1 MPEIKHSFTGGKMN
15 KDLDERLVANGQ
27 YTHAMNVQVST
38 SEGSDVGT
46 IQNLLGNHKHFQNDT
61 IIPDNRVCI
70 GSIADEKNDALY
82 WFVASTQGMLP
93 NFIMQN
99 PTQIAV
105 SYSNLA
111 SQQSQIQSIDI
122 TLPNE
127 LYPAAEIF
135 GDDDDDTDIIPGCMD
150 PSALNYNPNANI
162 DDGSCIYQGV
172 PTDNGE
178 PGPIDDVLIP
188 GCTDP
193 LSNNYNA
200 LANYDDGSCTYGPTG
215 PDDDDDDDDNGNG
228 GTTPGPTTGYTNG
241 YFVMET
247 TGGSILEYKNDI
259 ITPVVIDK
267 GELTI
272 SVVNY
277 VDYGAGLVDIQV
289 ALNDI
294 GALSPGLLL
303 QSMVTLDPTYT
314 PGQPGVVLSG
324 TDFSTNPPQIAAV
337 NTYTGTFQ
345 LNSIPAAL
353 AVALDAGAIIGLTF
367 ASGDTSKPALN
378 FKADP
383 ITGELTTITGINI
396 IDDMLFWTDNYNE
409 PKKINIPRCILGTQ
423 LGSYTRLINEERNIT
438 YATNIALSEEHVAV
452 IKKAPSSAPVL
463 SPKTGRDIQIN
474 PTAII
479 PQVHT
484 AAVTITTDPGL
495 TGQTDDVV
503 SGGSYGTNP
512 YDFSGVVI
520 GDVITVKIEEDI
532 FGRDEFQL
540 MWPDSP
546 NWNQTV
552 VLKEFDITNTD
563 PPPTPITDYRI
574 RGKIVDG
581 SATPGSAGWN
591 VITPGLSWTI
601 DIEVTSI
608 VGSPPVADPAIGEL
622 RYALDLFD
630 TSEKL
635 FEFKFP
641 RFATR
646 YKYKDG
652 EYSSFSPFS
661 EIAFIPGSFDY
672 HPRKGY
678 NIGMTNRMSVLDIK
692 NFRPNDIPLDVIEID
707 ILYKEDTSPNIYV
720 VDTIKPNDTNDYWE
734 EDIYTITDET
744 INAAVPPN
752 QLLRPWDNVPRKAL
766 AQEVTGNRI
775 VYGNYLQD
783 FTLEYPTGTKY
794 SPSFKKQILSTS
806 HPLGWSVSNA
816 GAVKSIKSLREY
828 QIGVVFLD
836 EYGRETPVISNPSG
850 TFKVEKDQCGEA
862 NRLRVGF
869 LNNDYPR
876 NMKYYK
882 FYIKETSGE
891 YYNMAMDRYYDAED
905 GNIWLS
911 FPSSDRNKV
920 DIDTF
925 LILKKAQSTS
935 TAIKKQA
942 RYKILAIENEAP
954 DWVKTKRVLLSEKKH
969 ISGTFD
975 LFNGG
980 LLEVPVK
987 GTKTFEM
994 NYEEFTA
1001 SSGSKLHEIT
1011 DSTLYV
1017 SFGKVGSTQTSKRY
1031 RIASITSDF
1040 GDPTGTVGN
1049 NISASAA
1056 KYYVQLE
1063 ENLGND
1069 VHFISDDPSGQ
1080 QVTEIADNAVAK
1092 IWRYTVE
1099 NSAKFDG
1106 RFFVKIFSDEIFK
1119 EHIQGSFE
1127 LGNVEY
1133 RVTDSKT
1140 VYFLNQEDGAMG
1152 HDITHAYRATGHG
1165 EEIPPSGL
1173 ATYVPTAYKFK
1184 FGRYACYFRKY
1195 DAGNGGLTD
1204 SDSKYKFNSP
1214 STNINYGVVNNL
1226 YGYSSVNAYL
1236 NNYGTWFAEL
1246 SMLTGPSVSNVV
1258 ANAYYNAGPG
1268 QYKIADQDARE
1279 AEVWFIDAGNFR
1291 FNNNGPASAPHANLD
1306 WYDVPSQNIDNNNP
1320 GQYSGMT
1327 GGSVQN
1333 PSSNWFFLHLT
1344 LGPILKDW
1352 ATYCDDQVASANDK
1366 VVENVFLGDGVLTG
1380 GAADNANY
1388 QDSPTV
1394 SWFQKLSP
1402 GSQWRWKE
1410 DPNGTSFVIGPNTQT
1425 NGILRYHGGT
1435 YSNGV
1440 GTGVEDWHYS
1450 GDPYYSHTMGAQ
1462 LAPNFNQHWKILC
1475 THEDQTNSWIPIS
1488 GGGVS
1493 LQELGPINNGHKIQL
1508 TTIASGAVGNNTA
1521 VSSTSA
1527 GIQDYYVAVT
1537 SIEGTDIGNNSSN
1550 GDTIR
1555 LREGFIITKYHNTDL
1570 NADPNGGAYA
1580 PYLIV
1585 RKIVK
1590 ISNAEY
1596 RIYLTGYLEAL
1607 DVTHCFDPGTEK
1619 VLVFQQ
1625 PTMNGY
1631 SPNSAERISIW
1642 KGGGNNGAYTITG
1655 TAATSAGTHKE
1666 LLKAVGYTME
1676 FIEPFEDE
1684 KGIPENPAIW
1694 ETEPKDIPELDVYYE
1709 ASGLIPINLDN
1720 ETLRTV
1726 IPTRSSYSGLIDD
1739 GSSTNCLI
1747 ETAATAEFE
1756 IPSGTEIISVTGN
1769 VIKISNNAVFTS
1781 PTTWDTVVIN
1791 TGSIV
1796 HITRPDGSVISTQVL
1811 NFIAPNYLTIVPTT
1825 YNNWHTLTWHNC
1837 YSFLNGVESDRVR
1850 DNFNLPFISNGV
1862 KVSTTLDEEYEEER
1876 RKNGLIYSGI
1886 YNSITGV
1893 NNLNQFIQAEKI
1905 TKDINPVYGSIQKL
1919 HSRDTDLVALCEDKV
1934 LKILANKDALYN
1946 ADGNTNITATDNVLG
1961 QAIPFIGEYGIS
1973 KNPESFASESYRAY
1987 FTDKV
1992 RGAVLRLSKD
2002 GLTPISN
2009 HGMKDWFRD
2018 HLRLSNTLIGS
2029 YDDRQDEYNI
2039 SLKESGYI
2047 VSFKEDVRG
2056 WVSFKS
2062 FVEMENGLSMANN
2075 YYTFYEGKIYQH
2087 HHDQSLFNEFYGR
2100 TVESSVTLLL
2110 NEDPGNVKDYYALS
2124 YEGSQARV
2132 SVPLDGSF
2140 QPVNDGQYYN
2150 LTSKRGWYLSNII
2163 TDLEEGN
2170 PIEFIGKEG
2179 KWFNHLKGLC
2189 PKGVPQDE
2197 GSFSYQGLG
2206 VVFDDQITTI

>member
-82 WFVASTQGMLP
+82 WFVASTQGVLP

-99 PTQIAV
+99 ATQIGI
-105 SYSNLA
+105 SYSSLA

-172 PTDNGE
+172 PTDNGG

-193 LSNNYNA
+193 FSNNYNA
-200 LANYDDGSCTYGPTG
+200 LANYDDGSCTYG

-277 VDYGAGLVDIQV
+277 VDYGGGLVDIQV
-289 ALNDI
+289 GLNDI

-314 PGQPGVVLSG
+314 PGQPGTVLSG
-324 TDFSTNPPQIAAV
+324 TDFSTNPPQITAV

-345 LNSIPAAL
+345 LNFIPAAL

-367 ASGDTSKPALN
+367 VSGDTSKPALN

-383 ITGELTTITGINI
+383 ITGEFTTITGINI

-438 YATNIALSEEHVAV
+438 YATNIALSEEHVTV

-463 SPKTGRDIQIN
+463 NPKTGREIQIN
-474 PTAII
+474 QNAII
-479 PQVHT
+479 PEVYTVAINTTLDPGTYSQT
-484 AAVTITTDPGL
+484 DDIITTDSPFNS
-495 TGQTDDVV
+495 T
-503 SGGSYGTNP
+503 P
-512 YDFSGVVI
+512 YDFSGVTI
-520 GDVITVKIEEDI
+520 GDIITLRIDEDI
-532 FGRDEFQL
+532 FGRDEFRL
-540 MWPDSP
+540 LWPASP

-552 VLKEFDITNTD
+552 VLKEFSVDNTD
-563 PPPTPITDYRI
+563 APPIPITDYRI
-574 RGKIVDG
+574 KGKVVDG
-581 SATPGSAGWN
+581 SATPGSTGWN
-591 VITPGLSWTI
+591 VITPGITWTI
-601 DIEVTSI
+601 DVEITSI
-608 VGSPPVADPAIGEL
+608 VGTPPLPDASIGEL
-622 RYALDLFD
+622 KYALDLFD

-678 NIGMTNRMSVLDIK
+678 NIGMTNRMSLLEIK
-692 NFRPNDIPLDVIEID
+692 NFRLNDIPLDVVEID
-707 ILYKEDTSPNIYV
+707 ILYKEDTSPNVYV
-720 VDTIKPNDTNDYWE
+720 VDTIRPNDTTGYWDS
-734 EDIYTITDET
+734 DIYIINDET

-775 VYGNYLQD
+775 VYGNYLQN

-794 SPSFKKQILSTS
+794 SPTFKHDILSQQ
-806 HPLGWSVSNA
+806 HLLGWNVSNS
-816 GAVKSIKSLREY
+816 GAIKSIKSLREY

-836 EYGRETPVISNPSG
+836 EYGRETPVISNPTG
-850 TFKVEKDQCGEA
+850 TLKVEKDLCGQA
-862 NRLRVGF
+862 NRLRVGL
-869 LNNDYPR
+869 LNDDYPR

-905 GNIWLS
+905 GNIWLA

-925 LILKKAQSTS
+925 LILKKAQLSN
-935 TAIKKQA
+935 TAVTKQA

-969 ISGTFD
+969 ISGTYD
-975 LFNGG
+975 VFNGG
-980 LLEVPVK
+980 LNEVPVK
-987 GTKTFEM
+987 GTRTFEL
-994 NYEEFTA
+994 NYEQFAGTSA
-1001 SSGSKLHEIT
+1001 SHLHEIT

-1017 SFGKVGSTQTSKRY
+1017 SFGKIGTSQTSKRY
-1031 RIASITSDF
+1031 RIVGITTDF
-1040 GDPTGTVGN
+1040 GDPTATAGT
-1049 NISASAA
+1049 NISAADA
-1056 KYYVQLE
+1056 KYYIRLE
-1063 ENLGND
+1063 EELGSD
-1069 VHFISDDPSGQ
+1069 VHFISNDPSGQ
-1080 QVTEIADNAVAK
+1080 QVTEIADNAKVK

-1106 RFFVKIFSDEIFK
+1106 RFFVKIFSDDVFK
-1119 EHIQGSFE
+1119 DNVQGVFDSSTI
-1127 LGNVEY
+1127 EY

-1140 VYFLNQEDGAMG
+1140 IYFMNEEGDVSTPF
-1152 HDITHAYRATGHG
+1152 THAMTHSMDTTGHG
-1165 EEIPPSGL
+1165 DE
-1173 ATYVPTAYKFK
+1173 AYVNDTGTAYNSNITPSAYSTT
-1184 FGRYACYFRKY
+1184 FGRYACYFRRY
-1195 DAGNGGLTD
+1195 DYGNGDFTD
-1204 SDSKYKFNSP
+1204 EYSKYRFNSP
-1214 STNINYGVVNNL
+1214 STNINYSVSNYQFLTPDIANL
-1226 YGYSSVNAYL
+1226 NTFGTWYAEWQMYTSHMIFDSTANLPNAYL
-1236 NNYGTWFAEL
+1236 NT
-1246 SMLTGPSVSNVV
+1246 S
-1258 ANAYYNAGPG
+1258 G
-1268 QYKIADQDARE
+1268 QNDKIADNDARDH
-1279 AEVWFIDAGNFR
+1279 EVWFIDAGSYR
-1291 FNNNGPASAPHANLD
+1291 YKTTDENLN
-1306 WYDVPSQNIDNNNP
+1306 WYNV
-1320 GQYSGMT
+1320 
-1327 GGSVQN
+1327 
-1333 PSSNWFFLHLT
+1333 PSSNYDNLNLGQHSGLTSGSVVHPSSRWFFMHLT
-1344 LGPILKDW
+1344 LGPILKNQAFDCH
-1352 ATYCDDQVASANDK
+1352 TNANSTGSVLMDM
-1366 VVENVFLGDGVLTG
+1366 FLGSQVLTNG
-1380 GAADNANY
+1380 QAQNTNY
-1388 QDSPTV
+1388 QSGDDIS
-1394 SWFQKLSP
+1394 FFKKLSP

-1410 DPNGTSFVIGPNTQT
+1410 DPHGTEFIIGPNTET
-1425 NGILRYHGGT
+1425 DGLLRYWGGV

-1440 GTGVEDWHYS
+1440 GTGKNEYDPQLVSQIRDYTS
-1450 GDPYYSHTMGAQ
+1450 GAALS
-1462 LAPNFNQHWKILC
+1462 PNFNQHWKILC
-1475 THEDQTNSWIPIS
+1475 KHENQTNSWIPIS

-1493 LQELGPINNGHKIQL
+1493 LQDMGPINNGHKIQL
-1508 TTIASGAVGNNTA
+1508 TTVASGAVANNTV
-1521 VSSTSA
+1521 VSGTSA
-1527 GIQDYYVAVT
+1527 GIQDYYVVVS
-1537 SIEGTDIGNNSSN
+1537 SIEGTDIGNNPSN
-1550 GDTIR
+1550 GDIVR

-1570 NADPNGGAYA
+1570 NADPNGGSYA

-1585 RKIVK
+1585 RKIQK

-1596 RIYLTGYLEAL
+1596 RVYLTGYLEAL

-1631 SPNSAERISIW
+1631 SPNSAARISIN
-1642 KGGGNNGAYTITG
+1642 KGAGGAGAYTAT
-1655 TAATSAGTHKE
+1655 TAGATAPGTHKE

-1694 ETEPKDIPELDVYYE
+1694 ETEPKDTPELDVYYE
-1709 ASGLIPINLDN
+1709 ASGLIPIKLDN

-1726 IPTRSSYSGLIDD
+1726 IPTVSSYSNFIDD
-1739 GSSTNCLI
+1739 GTSTYSLI
-1747 ETAATAEFE
+1747 ESGQQADFV
-1756 IPSGTEIISVTGN
+1756 IPNGTVILNVTGN
-1769 VIKISNNAVFTS
+1769 IIKISNNVS
-1781 PTTWDTVVIN
+1781 NWN
-1791 TGSIV
+1791 TANIDVGSIV
-1796 HITRPDGSVISTQVL
+1796 HITRPDGSIISTQVL
-1811 NFIAPNYLTIVPTT
+1811 NFIAPNYLTIAPIT
-1825 YNNWHTLTWHNC
+1825 YNNWHTLNWHNC
-1837 YSFLNGVESDRVR
+1837 YSFLNGVESDRIR

-1886 YNSITGV
+1886 YNSITGM
-1893 NNLNQFIQAEKI
+1893 NSLNQFIQAEKI
-1905 TKDINPVYGSIQKL
+1905 TKDVNPVYGSIQKL
-1919 HSRDTDLVALCEDKV
+1919 HSRDTDLVTLCEDKV

-1946 ADGNTNITATDNVLG
+1946 ADGNTNLTATDNVLG
-1961 QAIPFIGEYGIS
+1961 QTIPFIGEYGIS

-2132 SVPLDGSF
+2132 SVPVDSTF

-2189 PKGVPQDE
+2189 PEGVPQDE